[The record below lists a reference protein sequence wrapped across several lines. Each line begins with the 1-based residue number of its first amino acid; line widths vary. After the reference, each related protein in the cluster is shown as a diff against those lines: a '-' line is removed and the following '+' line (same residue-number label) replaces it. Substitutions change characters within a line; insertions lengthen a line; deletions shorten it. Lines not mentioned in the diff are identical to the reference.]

1 MRTNLPPHVSEA
13 GVSLDA
19 MSFADR
25 LVERHLAGTASVED
39 LLYAEIDAPT
49 IMRAILLARRASA
62 RAPSNRALAARC
74 EALEELYRVL
84 RVASFDAPDGSAG
97 PAARSATMLSRENE
111 VIELVRA
118 NGGYRTWET
127 LPGRLPT
134 HDPRLIRD
142 RVKDC
147 KMLAIGTDLRTAI
160 YPSAQFLPSGH
171 VVLGFRKW
179 RRRLERSIGFP
190 DRLSFHAGPR
200 NPRLLA
206 DRFSARRRE
215 SATWWRSRGTGS
227 ECVSSPKYCGGMAPL
242 ASHRACHCH
251 CQWRLSPAEGSE

>member
-1 MRTNLPPHVSEA
+1 MRTNLPPHVAEA

-39 LLYAEIDAPT
+39 LLDAEIDAPT
-49 IMRAILLARRASA
+49 IMRSLLLARRASA
-62 RAPSNRALAARC
+62 RAPSNRALAGRC

-84 RVASFDAPDGSAG
+84 RVASFDAPDGSCWASSTIRNY
-97 PAARSATMLSRENE
+97 ASRENE

-147 KMLAIGTDLRTAI
+147 KMLAIGNDLRTAI

-171 VVLGFRKW
+171 VVLGLQEVAKA
-179 RRRLERSIGFP
+179 IGTF
-190 DRLSFHAGPR
+190 DRLSLIAFLFTPDPGIRGFLPIDFLREAR
-200 NPRLLA
+200 IRDVVALA
-206 DRFSARRRE
+206 RDRI
-215 SATWWRSRGTGS
+215 
-227 ECVSSPKYCGGMAPL
+227 
-242 ASHRACHCH
+242 
-251 CQWRLSPAEGSE
+251 